1 MNRSITEL
9 STYPSIS
16 VIDYPDL
23 LLYARA
29 QTPEQNIGRIKNY
42 NTSLETFVDA
52 FKNYSK
58 AFPIDFSNTFINN
71 NNVKSKVK
79 NQTVDASNI
88 QSFVFNE
95 YGCITDY
102 TLKQA
107 DQSKRKFYLN
117 GILPKERQRYTGG
130 AITLLDFAIAS
141 EDENAGI
148 EKVANKVINYFPSY
162 NVNDIGSLAS
172 LTVPE
177 TQQVT
182 LTTVDGVETTGNWDL
197 LFLLDFSGYRK
208 TVINMRTKSQTL
220 RRFSTVTE
228 EYNFVIDWVRMI
240 ASGNGMV
247 SMGPIG
253 FPICF
258 SYLNTIEQNVA
269 GEFFT
274 IKPLDSFKDNPT
286 KNNLTFPDLLS
297 NTFLQDSTLTNE
309 YGSNNVTLS
318 IRNLNFSIGSFK
330 NGENVGSLGQED
342 IQKRI
347 VSLPFAGITN
357 NENRIVTM
365 DVSNFA

>member
-9 STYPSIS
+9 SNYPAIS

-23 LLYARA
+23 LLYARS
-29 QTPEQNIGRIKNY
+29 QTQEENLGRIKNY

-52 FKNYSK
+52 FKNNLS
-58 AFPIDFSNTFINN
+58 AFPIDFASTYINN
-71 NNVKSKVK
+71 NNVSSKVK
-79 NQTVDASNI
+79 NQTVNASNI

-95 YGCITDY
+95 YGCVTDFN
-102 TLKQA
+102 LKDA

-130 AITLLDFAIAS
+130 NITLLDFAIAS

-148 EKVANKVINYFPSY
+148 QKVANKVIKYFPGY
-162 NVNDIGSLAS
+162 NVNEIGNLAN

-182 LTTVDGVETTGNWDL
+182 ITTIDGNIETGNWDL

-208 TVINMRTKSQTL
+208 TVINMKTKSQTL
-220 RRFSTVTE
+220 RRFSTITE

-253 FPICF
+253 FPISF
-258 SYLNTIEQNVA
+258 SYLNTIDQNVA
-269 GEFFT
+269 GEFFI
-274 IKPLDSFKDNPT
+274 IKPLDNFKDNPT

-297 NTFLQDSTLTNE
+297 GSFLQNSTLTNE

-318 IRNLNFSIGSFK
+318 IRDISFSIGSFK
-330 NGENVGSLGQED
+330 NGENVGSYGQED

-357 NENRIVTM
+357 NENRIVSM